1 MANRVIN
8 LYSDTQSQPT
18 PAMRQ
23 AMAEAE
29 VGDEQRRADPSVN
42 ALCERVAAL
51 LGKEAAVFL
60 PSGTMCNEIAILL
73 HCRPGEEVICE
84 RDCHLIVAEGG
95 APAAL
100 AGVMMYQIDGERGIF
115 TAEQV
120 RAATRAKSRYA
131 PRSRLVSVEQTSN
144 GGGGSVW
151 PLTTLETVA
160 EVARQAGLA
169 LHMDGARLMN
179 AAVASGIAAADFAR
193 PFDTVWIDLSKGLGC
208 PVGGVLA
215 GSTVL
220 IEEAWIWKQRLGG
233 AMRQAGIVAAAG
245 LYALDH
251 NVERLAEDHTN
262 AKIFAEAIA
271 GLPGLALDP
280 AAIETNLVY
289 FDVTAP
295 GLDALSRRRPRRR
308 AGGGGGGRG
317 GNARASAG
325 GARHR
330 IGDAAMEARVKW
342 VEKRDFLGQSG
353 SGHGVVMSAS
363 AGEESL
369 GPSPME
375 MLLLGLGG
383 CSAYDVVNILEKM
396 RQPVEDCTAWVTPR
410 RSSAPSPCR
419 RRSTARPRSCW
430 PRPPRSPTKS
440 RSAKRR
446 GERGS
451 NYHRVGGT
459 YPAAFGRDATAY
471 PVIAGRTSMPYS
483 SMPYSSPASCSQ
495 SQRCRPKERM
505 TVRSMIPSSTWCRV
519 PVTWAR
525 EVTAQAPSGKA
536 RGCRSIGTP
545 LDKRSRS
552 RGPLAR
558 ITVRAWVRSMTAW

>member
-1 MANRVIN
+1 MGNRAIN
-8 LYSDTQSQPT
+8 LYSDTQSQPS

-51 LGKEAAVFL
+51 MGKEAAVFL

-100 AGVMMYQIDGERGIF
+100 AGVMMHQIDGRRGIF

-120 RAATRAKSRYA
+120 RAATRARNRYA

-151 PLTTLETVA
+151 PLATLEAVA

-215 GSTVL
+215 GSTAL

-262 AKIFAEAIA
+262 AKIFAEVIA

-280 AAIETNLVY
+280 ATIETNLVY

-295 GLDALSRRRPRRR
+295 GLDAAALSARL
-308 AGGGGGGRG
+308 AARG
-317 GNARASAG
+317 VDI
-325 GARHR
+325 GA
-330 IGDAAMEARVKW
+330 M
-342 VEKRDFLGQSG
+342 
-353 SGHGVVMSAS
+353 
-363 AGEESL
+363 
-369 GPSPME
+369 
-375 MLLLGLGG
+375 
-383 CSAYDVVNILEKM
+383 
-396 RQPVEDCTAWVTPR
+396 
-410 RSSAPSPCR
+410 
-419 RRSTARPRSCW
+419 
-430 PRPPRSPTKS
+430 
-440 RSAKRR
+440 
-446 GERGS
+446 GERRLRAVT
-451 NYHRVGGT
+451 YLDVGRDDVLAAAAVVAEVLHELA
-459 YPAAFGRDATAY
+459 PAA
-471 PVIAGRTSMPYS
+471 
-483 SMPYSSPASCSQ
+483 Q
-495 SQRCRPKERM
+495 
-505 TVRSMIPSSTWCRV
+505 
-519 PVTWAR
+519 
-525 EVTAQAPSGKA
+525 
-536 RGCRSIGTP
+536 GT
-545 LDKRSRS
+545 
-552 RGPLAR
+552 G
-558 ITVRAWVRSMTAW
+558 

>member
-1 MANRVIN
+1 
-8 LYSDTQSQPT
+8 
-18 PAMRQ
+18 
-23 AMAEAE
+23 
-29 VGDEQRRADPSVN
+29 
-42 ALCERVAAL
+42 VAAL

-73 HCRPGEEVICE
+73 HCRPGEEIICE

-120 RAATRAKSRYA
+120 RAATRAKNRYA

-151 PLTTLETVA
+151 PLATLEAVA
-160 EVARQAGLA
+160 EVAGQAGLA

-215 GSTVL
+215 GSAAL

-295 GLDALSRRRPRRR
+295 GLDAAALSARL
-308 AGGGGGGRG
+308 AARG
-317 GNARASAG
+317 VDI
-325 GARHR
+325 GA
-330 IGDAAMEARVKW
+330 M
-342 VEKRDFLGQSG
+342 
-353 SGHGVVMSAS
+353 
-363 AGEESL
+363 
-369 GPSPME
+369 
-375 MLLLGLGG
+375 
-383 CSAYDVVNILEKM
+383 
-396 RQPVEDCTAWVTPR
+396 
-410 RSSAPSPCR
+410 
-419 RRSTARPRSCW
+419 
-430 PRPPRSPTKS
+430 
-440 RSAKRR
+440 
-446 GERGS
+446 GERRLRAVT
-451 NYHRVGGT
+451 YLDVGRDDVLAAAAVIAEVLHELA
-459 YPAAFGRDATAY
+459 PAA
-471 PVIAGRTSMPYS
+471 
-483 SMPYSSPASCSQ
+483 Q
-495 SQRCRPKERM
+495 
-505 TVRSMIPSSTWCRV
+505 
-519 PVTWAR
+519 
-525 EVTAQAPSGKA
+525 
-536 RGCRSIGTP
+536 GT
-545 LDKRSRS
+545 
-552 RGPLAR
+552 G
-558 ITVRAWVRSMTAW
+558 